1 MKHDISFLQYFEEIE
16 DPRVD
21 RHKLHSLSDILLILF
36 CGVICG
42 AESWRDFSDFGESKI
57 DYLRRFSPLENG
69 IPSKNTFNR
78 VVSSLNHEQ
87 FKNCFNNWIKG
98 VQRELGDV
106 IAIDGKVLRGSFN
119 KATDKSAI
127 HMVSA
132 FSSSAKLVLAQQ
144 KVDDKSNEITAIP
157 KLLKLLELKGAVVTI
172 DAMGCQKAITQD
184 IIDGGGDYAIAVK
197 GNQKNLHEQIKS
209 HFSNTFDMQHH
220 KKVDVATTKIKNRN
234 RIESR
239 MCLAT
244 NSIDW
249 LQGKEKWSGLKSILM
264 IESKRTLNGI
274 TSCEKRYYISSLEAN
289 AEELNRI
296 VRAHWSVENSLH
308 WVLDVVFRED
318 DSRNRLGNTAENM
331 AIMKHVALNQLQSAK
346 TGFKKDMSIKR
357 LRKKSG
363 WDNAT
368 LDTILMTTL

>member
-119 KATDKSAI
+119 KATDKLVDKATRSEEYVTEDDMKGMSVKSGHKRPTKSGAG
-127 HMVSA
+127 MTQKGVEAYRRRNPGS
-132 FSSSAKLVLAQQ
+132 KLKKAL
-144 KVDDKSNEITAIP
+144 S
-157 KLLKLLELKGAVVTI
+157 LE
-172 DAMGCQKAITQD
+172 
-184 IIDGGGDYAIAVK
+184 
-197 GNQKNLHEQIKS
+197 
-209 HFSNTFDMQHH
+209 
-220 KKVDVATTKIKNRN
+220 VDVL
-234 RIESR
+234 S
-239 MCLAT
+239 
-244 NSIDW
+244 
-249 LQGKEKWSGLKSILM
+249 
-264 IESKRTLNGI
+264 
-274 TSCEKRYYISSLEAN
+274 
-289 AEELNRI
+289 EEDLLLLIND
-296 VRAHWSVENSLH
+296 H
-308 WVLDVVFRED
+308 
-318 DSRNRLGNTAENM
+318 
-331 AIMKHVALNQLQSAK
+331 
-346 TGFKKDMSIKR
+346 
-357 LRKKSG
+357 
-363 WDNAT
+363 
-368 LDTILMTTL
+368 